1 MLADDNADMRDYVR
15 KLLARRYD
23 VEAVADGEAALKAI
37 ARVKPDLVL
46 SDIMMPR
53 LDGMQL
59 LARLRA
65 NHETSTL
72 PIILLSARAG
82 EESSVEGMQAGAD
95 DYLIKP
101 FSARELLA
109 RVEAHVKIAR
119 LRRDSEQA
127 LRDEQERWNLAAHG
141 GRFGQWRLDL
151 VTNAADLSTGCKA
164 NFGLGPEEE
173 ASAERIFTLI
183 HPDDS
188 EQVTARLRQAI
199 AERNAFEVEY
209 RVIWPDGSLHWI
221 NARGTASYAPDG
233 TPLKM
238 VGVALEI
245 TERKRVEEHMRM
257 LVAEL
262 DHRVKNTLA
271 TVSAMVSHTLQ
282 ARQSVP
288 DFAAALEGRLRS
300 MAATHELLSAHR
312 WQGVSL
318 SELVRRELAPY
329 AARNNSEAGGPE
341 VVLRAEAGQ
350 GARLRQRRAQQRLES
365 PPRGL
370 ARAWRDERERC
381 DLARGQLL
389 HHPSGER
396 ERLEDAGVAL
406 DKAEHRAR
414 LARVGERAHAHAA
427 RARSCP
433 LDEGAP
439 ACALGQCREQRGLG
453 ILRHHDQYGVER
465 CGEALAQARAARDFK
480 GLWRGQHRHRSTA
493 AAARCVRA
501 RLLDRRQ

>member
-1 MLADDNADMRDYVR
+1 MRARVVLADDNADMRDYVR

-65 NHETSTL
+65 NPETSTL

-127 LRDEQERWNLAAHG
+127 LRDEQERWNLAAHV
-141 GRFGQWRLDL
+141 GRFGQWHLDL
-151 VTNAADLSTGCKA
+151 VTNAADLSTNCKA
-164 NFGLGPEEE
+164 NFGLGPEEQ

-183 HPDDS
+183 HPDDR

-245 TERKRVEEHMRM
+245 TERKRVEEYMRM

-350 GARLRQRRAQQRLES
+350 AMAMVLHELATNAAKHGALSTKNGRVSVQWGRRLNGHPPRLVLDWREIGGPPVIAPNNPSYGTSTIRDLIPYEFGGTVDLVFAPEGVQCRLELPTDWLNNDGHPIS
-365 PPRGL
+365 PAL
-370 ARAWRDERERC
+370 
-381 DLARGQLL
+381 LARG
-389 HHPSGER
+389 
-396 ERLEDAGVAL
+396 
-406 DKAEHRAR
+406 
-414 LARVGERAHAHAA
+414 
-427 RARSCP
+427 
-433 LDEGAP
+433 
-439 ACALGQCREQRGLG
+439 
-453 ILRHHDQYGVER
+453 
-465 CGEALAQARAARDFK
+465 
-480 GLWRGQHRHRSTA
+480 
-493 AAARCVRA
+493 
-501 RLLDRRQ
+501 